1 METCVDKNGNDD
13 NTTACKEVKQYN
25 KEMMQMQTEMCFY
38 KDVYPKP
45 YLIIMS
51 FDKVYSVDS
60 ITGDIHVSTINGSS
74 KNKSDHASKYN
85 DIEIDVVENVL
96 YYIDDK
102 DIKRGNF
109 DLTRNEVFA
118 KSVSVHDIT
127 VDWIGRRIFYIDY
140 TNIIYQIHLKKK
152 ITSVMR
158 LQPGLQFSSIA
169 FDSKHGYLFL
179 AESTELF
186 LWLWSMTANKHDIFS
201 VSLQSIAHDLT
212 LDMAK
217 EKIYWRVSNGNVFSC
232 DYYSHNVIDFG
243 TSGGP
248 MAVFKD
254 FIYIITSVGRS
265 VVSVHNT
272 TDQRTRRKYFLPV
285 NNGYLD
291 LAVAIHSI
299 TPDSNATNTFRLPLC
314 GPNTY
319 YRKIN
324 GSLNCTCMKGYS
336 GECNSCQ
343 VINSVRLRGPESSIG
358 KGRVEVFYNGEWGT
372 ICDDGWDINDAKVVC
387 RQLGYDYYFRALLGG
402 NVPHGSGRI
411 WLDDVQCLFK
421 AVCCSL

>member
-1 METCVDKNGNDD
+1 
-13 NTTACKEVKQYN
+13 
-25 KEMMQMQTEMCFY
+25 
-38 KDVYPKP
+38 
-45 YLIIMS
+45 
-51 FDKVYSVDS
+51 
-60 ITGDIHVSTINGSS
+60 
-74 KNKSDHASKYN
+74 
-85 DIEIDVVENVL
+85 
-96 YYIDDK
+96 
-102 DIKRGNF
+102 
-109 DLTRNEVFA
+109 
-118 KSVSVHDIT
+118 
-127 VDWIGRRIFYIDY
+127 
-140 TNIIYQIHLKKK
+140 
-152 ITSVMR
+152 
-158 LQPGLQFSSIA
+158 
-169 FDSKHGYLFL
+169 
-179 AESTELF
+179 
-186 LWLWSMTANKHDIFS
+186 
-201 VSLQSIAHDLT
+201 
-212 LDMAK
+212 MAK

-232 DYYSHNVIDFG
+232 DYYSHDVIDFG

-248 MAVFKD
+248 MAVFGD

-324 GSLNCTCMKGYS
+324 GSLYCTCMKGYS

-343 VINSVRLRGPESSIG
+343 VSNSVRLRGPESSIG

-402 NVPHGSGRI
+402 NIPYGGRRI
-411 WLDDVQCLFK
+411 WLDDVSC
-421 AVCCSL
+421 VGNESNITSCSHRGWGTHYCDKSEDAEKDSTLPEKMGSPLANFSLEEYETP